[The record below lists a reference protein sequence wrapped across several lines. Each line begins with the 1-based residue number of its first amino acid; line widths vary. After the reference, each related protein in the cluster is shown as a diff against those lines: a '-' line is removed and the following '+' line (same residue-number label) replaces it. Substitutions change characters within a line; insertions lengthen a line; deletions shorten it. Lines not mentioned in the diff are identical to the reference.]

1 MGSWGGT
8 DEDSSAPGPRLMQ
21 TDLEGA
27 RQGEVKSISWT
38 SGMRSP
44 LAMEAGKDDRG
55 QKEAEVEGANGDQS
69 GTG

>member
-1 MGSWGGT
+1 
-8 DEDSSAPGPRLMQ
+8 MQ

-55 QKEAEVEGANGDQS
+55 QKEAEVEGASGDQS